1 MKNSILPNNLK
12 KGDKIALISTARK
25 IDVDKLAYTKEV
37 LNNWGLKV
45 VEGKNLRAE
54 SNQFC
59 GTDNQRSCDLQEAIS
74 DNSIQAII
82 CFRGG
87 YGTVRILESVDF
99 SNLIKNPKW
108 VCGYSDVTALHN
120 YLNNKCNIATL
131 HSTMPVNFET
141 NTNVALESFRKA
153 LFGEIYNI
161 VAETHE
167 LNREGDAFGKIIG
180 GNLSMLYSLSGT
192 KFDIDTRGKILF
204 LEDLDEYLYH
214 IDRMMWNLKLS
225 GKLSNLS
232 GLVVGGITDMNDN
245 ENPFGKTAVEIIKEA
260 VEEYNYPVCFN
271 FPCGHI
277 DDNRTVILNKEG
289 KLTVAYSNVI
299 FEQ

>member
-25 IDVDKLAYTKEV
+25 IDVEKLAYAKEV

-59 GTDNQRSCDLQEAIS
+59 GTDYQRSSDLQEAIN

-87 YGTVRILESVDF
+87 YGTVRVLERVDF

-108 VCGYSDVTALHN
+108 ICGYSDVTALHN
-120 YLNNKCNIATL
+120 YLNSKCNIATM
-131 HSTMPVNFET
+131 HSTMPVNFEM
-141 NTNVALESFRKA
+141 NTKESLETFRKA
-153 LFGEIYNI
+153 LFGEKYAII
-161 VAETHE
+161 TETHS
-167 LNREGDAFGKIIG
+167 LNREGGVSGKIIG

-192 KFDIDTRGKILF
+192 KYDIDTRGTILF
-204 LEDLDEYLYH
+204 IEDLDEYLYH

-225 GKLSNLS
+225 GKLNNLA
-232 GLVVGGITDMNDN
+232 GLIVGGMTDMNDN
-245 ENPFGKTAVEIIKEA
+245 DIPFGKQAVQIVKEA
-260 VEEYNYPVCFN
+260 VEEYNYPICFN

-277 DDNRTVILNKEG
+277 DDNRTLILNKEAN
-289 KLTVAYSNVI
+289 LIVSDSSVNL
-299 FEQ
+299 EQ

>member
-1 MKNSILPNNLK
+1 MKNSILPKNLK

-25 IDVDKLAYTKEV
+25 IDVEKLAHAKEV

-59 GTDNQRSCDLQEAIS
+59 GTDYQRSCDLQEAIN
-74 DNSIQAII
+74 DNSIHAII

-87 YGTVRILESVDF
+87 YGTVRILERVDF

-108 VCGYSDVTALHN
+108 ICGYSDVTALHN
-120 YLNNKCNIATL
+120 CLNSKCSTATI
-131 HSTMPVNFET
+131 HCTMPVNFNT
-141 NTNVALESFRKA
+141 NTKESLETFRKA
-153 LFGEIYNI
+153 LFGEKYNI
-161 VAETHE
+161 ITERHE
-167 LNREGDAFGKIIG
+167 LNREGATSGKIIG

-192 KFDIDTRGKILF
+192 KYDIDAREKILF
-204 LEDLDEYLYH
+204 IEDLDEYLYH

-225 GKLSNLS
+225 GKLSSLS
-232 GLVVGGITDMNDN
+232 GLVVGGMTDMNDN
-245 ENPFGKTAVEIIKEA
+245 ETPFGKSAVEIIKEA

-271 FPCGHI
+271 FPCGHK
-277 DDNRTVILNKEG
+277 DDNRALILNKEAN
-289 KLTVAYSNVI
+289 LTVAYSSVI

>member
-1 MKNSILPNNLK
+1 MKNLILPNNLK

-25 IDVDKLAYTKEV
+25 IDVEKLAYAKEV

-59 GTDNQRSCDLQEAIS
+59 GTDYQRSCDLQEAIN

-108 VCGYSDVTALHN
+108 ICGYSDVTALHN
-120 YLNNKCNIATL
+120 YLNSKCCSATI
-131 HSTMPVNFET
+131 HCTMPVNFST
-141 NTNVALESFRKA
+141 NTKESLETFRKA
-153 LFGEIYNI
+153 LFGEKYNI
-161 VAETHE
+161 ITDAHE
-167 LNREGDAFGKIIG
+167 LNREGAASGEIIG

-192 KFDIDTRGKILF
+192 KYDIDAREKILF
-204 LEDLDEYLYH
+204 IEDLDEYLYH

-232 GLVVGGITDMNDN
+232 GLVVGAMTDMNDN
-245 ENPFGKTAVEIIKEA
+245 EDPFGKSAVEIIKEA
-260 VEEYNYPVCFN
+260 VEEFNYPVCFN

-277 DDNRTVILNKEG
+277 DDNRALILNKEAN
-289 KLTVAYSNVI
+289 LTVAYSSVF

>member
-12 KGDKIALISTARK
+12 KGDKISLISTARK
-25 IDVDKLAYTKEV
+25 IDVEKLAYTKEV
-37 LNNWGLKV
+37 LNQWGLTV
-45 VEGKNLRAE
+45 IEGKNLRAE

-59 GTDNQRSCDLQEAIS
+59 GTDKQRASDLQEAIN
-74 DNSIQAII
+74 DNSIKAII

-108 VCGYSDVTALHN
+108 ICGYSDVTALHN
-120 YLNNKCNIATL
+120 YLNSKCNIATM

-141 NTNVALESFRKA
+141 NTKESLETFRKA
-153 LFGEIYNI
+153 LFGEKYAII
-161 VAETHE
+161 TEAHL
-167 LNREGDAFGKIIG
+167 LNREGGVSGKIIG

-192 KFDIDTRGKILF
+192 KYDIDTRGKILF
-204 LEDLDEYLYH
+204 IEDLDEYLYH

-225 GKLSNLS
+225 GKLNNLA
-232 GLVVGGITDMNDN
+232 GLVVGGMTEMSDNDI
-245 ENPFGKTAVEIIKEA
+245 PFGKQAVQIIKEA
-260 VEEYNYPVCFN
+260 VEEYNYPICFN

-277 DDNRTVILNKEG
+277 DDNRTLILNKEA
-289 KLTVAYSNVI
+289 KLTVGRSSVI

>member
-12 KGDKIALISTARK
+12 KGDKISLISTARK
-25 IDVDKLAYTKEV
+25 IDVEKLAYTKEV
-37 LNNWGLKV
+37 LNQWGLTV
-45 VEGKNLRAE
+45 IEGKNLRAE

-59 GTDNQRSCDLQEAIS
+59 GTDKQRASDLQEAIN
-74 DNSIQAII
+74 DNSIKAII

-108 VCGYSDVTALHN
+108 ICGYSDVTALHN
-120 YLNNKCNIATL
+120 YLNSKCNIATM
-131 HSTMPVNFET
+131 HSTMPVNFEA
-141 NTNVALESFRKA
+141 NTKESLEIFRKA
-153 LFGEIYNI
+153 LFGERYTII
-161 VAETHE
+161 AEPHS
-167 LNREGDAFGKIIG
+167 LNREGDVSGKIIG

-192 KFDIDTRGKILF
+192 KYDIDTRGKILF
-204 LEDLDEYLYH
+204 IEDLDEYLYH

-225 GKLSNLS
+225 GKLNNLA
-232 GLVVGGITDMNDN
+232 GLIVGGMTEMNDN
-245 ENPFGKTAVEIIKEA
+245 DVSFGKQAVEIIKEA
-260 VEEYNYPVCFN
+260 VQEYNYPICFN

-277 DDNRTVILNKEG
+277 DDNRALILNKEA
-289 KLTVAYSNVI
+289 KLTVGRSSVI

>member
-12 KGDKIALISTARK
+12 KGDKISLISTARK
-25 IDVDKLAYTKEV
+25 IDVEKLGHAKEV
-37 LNNWGLKV
+37 LNKWGLKV
-45 VEGKNLRAE
+45 VEGKNLGAE
-54 SNQFC
+54 SDQFC
-59 GTDNQRSCDLQEAIS
+59 GTDIQRASDLQAAVN
-74 DNSIQAII
+74 DNSIKAII

-108 VCGYSDVTALHN
+108 ICGYSDVTALHN
-120 YLNNKCNIATL
+120 YLNSKCNIASI

-141 NTNVALESFRKA
+141 NTKEALETFRKA
-153 LFGEIYNI
+153 LFGEKYTI

-167 LNREGDAFGKIIG
+167 LNREGGASGKIIG

-192 KFDIDTRGKILF
+192 KYDIDTREKILF
-204 LEDLDEYLYH
+204 IEDLDEYLYH

-225 GKLSNLS
+225 GKLSKLS
-232 GLVVGGITDMNDN
+232 GLVVGGMTDMNDN
-245 ENPFGKTAVEIIKEA
+245 ETPFGKTAVAIIKEA

-277 DDNRTVILNKEG
+277 DDNKTVILNKEA

>member
-12 KGDKIALISTARK
+12 KGDKISLISTARK
-25 IDVDKLAYTKEV
+25 IDVEKLGHAKEV
-37 LNNWGLKV
+37 LNKWGLKV

-54 SNQFC
+54 SDQFC
-59 GTDNQRSCDLQEAIS
+59 GTDIQRASDLQAAVN
-74 DNSIQAII
+74 DNSIKAII

-120 YLNNKCNIATL
+120 YLNTKCNIATL

-153 LFGEIYNI
+153 LFGEKYNI
-161 VAETHE
+161 VAETHQ
-167 LNREGDAFGKIIG
+167 LNREGAASGKIIG

-204 LEDLDEYLYH
+204 IEDLDEYLYH

-225 GKLSNLS
+225 GKLCNLS

>member
-12 KGDKIALISTARK
+12 KGDKISLISTARK
-25 IDVDKLAYTKEV
+25 IDVEKLGHAKEV
-37 LNNWGLKV
+37 LNKWGLKV

-54 SNQFC
+54 SDQFC
-59 GTDNQRSCDLQEAIS
+59 GTDIQRASDLQAAVN
-74 DNSIQAII
+74 DNSIKAII

-120 YLNNKCNIATL
+120 YLNTKCNIATL

-153 LFGEIYNI
+153 LFGEKYNI

-167 LNREGDAFGKIIG
+167 LNREGDASGKIIG

-204 LEDLDEYLYH
+204 IEDLDEYLYH

-277 DDNRTVILNKEG
+277 DDNRTVILNKEA

>member
-12 KGDKIALISTARK
+12 KGDKISLISTARK
-25 IDVDKLAYTKEV
+25 IDVEELEQTKEV
-37 LNNWGLKV
+37 LNKWGLTV

-59 GTDNQRSCDLQEAIS
+59 GTDKQRASDLQDAIN
-74 DNSIQAII
+74 DASIKAII

-87 YGTVRILESVDF
+87 YGTVRILDKVDF

-108 VCGYSDVTALHN
+108 ICGYSDVTALHN
-120 YLNNKCNIATL
+120 YINTKCNMASL
-131 HSTMPVNFET
+131 HSTMAVNFAT
-141 NTNVALESFRKA
+141 NTIESLETFRSA
-153 LFGEIYNI
+153 LFGEKVNI
-161 VAETHE
+161 TSITHP
-167 LNREGDAFGKIIG
+167 LNRKGETKGKVVG

-192 KFDIDTRGKILF
+192 KYDIETAGNILF
-204 LEDLDEYLYH
+204 IEDLDEYLYH

-225 GKLSNLS
+225 GKLDRLA
-232 GLVVGGITDMNDN
+232 GLIVGGMTEMNDN
-245 ENPFGKTAVEIIKEA
+245 DIPFGKQAIEIIKEA
-260 VEEYNYPVCFN
+260 VQEYNYPVCFN

-277 DDNRTVILNKEG
+277 DDNRALTLNKEA
-289 KLTVAYSNVI
+289 KLIVSDSNVI

>member
-12 KGDKIALISTARK
+12 KGDKISLISTARK
-25 IDVDKLAYTKEV
+25 IDVEKLGHAKEV
-37 LNNWGLKV
+37 LNKWGLKV

-54 SNQFC
+54 SDQFC
-59 GTDNQRSCDLQEAIS
+59 GTDIQRASDLQAAVN
-74 DNSIQAII
+74 DNSIKAII

-120 YLNNKCNIATL
+120 YLNTKCNIATL

-153 LFGEIYNI
+153 LFGEKYNI
-161 VAETHE
+161 VAETHQ
-167 LNREGDAFGKIIG
+167 LNREGAASGKIIG

-204 LEDLDEYLYH
+204 VEDLDEYLYH

-225 GKLSNLS
+225 GKLCNLS

-289 KLTVAYSNVI
+289 N
-299 FEQ
+299 

>member
-12 KGDKIALISTARK
+12 KGDKISLISTARK
-25 IDVDKLAYTKEV
+25 IDVEKLAYTKEV
-37 LNNWGLKV
+37 LNKWGLAV
-45 VEGKNLRAE
+45 IEGKNLRAE

-59 GTDNQRSCDLQEAIS
+59 GTDMQRASDLQDAIN
-74 DNSIQAII
+74 DNSIKAII

-87 YGTVRILESVDF
+87 YGTVRILESIDF

-108 VCGYSDVTALHN
+108 ICGYSDVTGLHN
-120 YLNNKCNIATL
+120 YLNSKCNIASI

-141 NTNVALESFRKA
+141 NKKEALETFRKA
-153 LFGEIYNI
+153 LFGEKYTII
-161 VAETHE
+161 AETHS
-167 LNREGDAFGKIIG
+167 LNREGIASGKIIG

-192 KFDIDTRGKILF
+192 KYDIDTREKILF
-204 LEDLDEYLYH
+204 IEDLDEYLYH

-225 GKLSNLS
+225 GKLNNLT
-232 GLVVGGITDMNDN
+232 GLIVGGMTEMNDN
-245 ENPFGKTAVEIIKEA
+245 DILFGKQAVEIIKEA
-260 VEEYNYPVCFN
+260 VKEYNYPICFN

-277 DDNRTVILNKEG
+277 KDNRALILNKEA
-289 KLTVAYSNVI
+289 KLIVGPSSVI

>member
-12 KGDKIALISTARK
+12 KGDKISLISTARK
-25 IDVDKLAYTKEV
+25 IDVEKLGHAKEV
-37 LNNWGLKV
+37 LNKWGLKV

-54 SNQFC
+54 SDQFC
-59 GTDNQRSCDLQEAIS
+59 GTDIQRASDLQAAVN
-74 DNSIQAII
+74 DNSIKAII

-120 YLNNKCNIATL
+120 YLNTKCNIATL

>member
-12 KGDKIALISTARK
+12 KGDKISLISTARK
-25 IDVDKLAYTKEV
+25 IDVEKLANTKEV

-59 GTDNQRSCDLQEAIS
+59 GTDMQRASDLQDAVN
-74 DNSIQAII
+74 DNSIKAII

-108 VCGYSDVTALHN
+108 ICGYSDVTALHN
-120 YLNNKCNIATL
+120 YLNSQCNIASM

-141 NTNVALESFRKA
+141 NTKESLETFRKA
-153 LFGEIYNI
+153 LFGEKYTII
-161 VAETHE
+161 AETHS
-167 LNREGDAFGKIIG
+167 LNREGDASGKIIG

-192 KFDIDTRGKILF
+192 KYDIDTRGKILF
-204 LEDLDEYLYH
+204 IEDLDEYLYH

-225 GKLSNLS
+225 GKLNNLA
-232 GLVVGGITDMNDN
+232 GLIVGGMTDMNDN
-245 ENPFGKTAVEIIKEA
+245 DIPIWKAS
-260 VEEYNYPVCFN
+260 C
-271 FPCGHI
+271 
-277 DDNRTVILNKEG
+277 
-289 KLTVAYSNVI
+289 
-299 FEQ
+299 

>member
-12 KGDKIALISTARK
+12 KGDKISLISTARK
-25 IDVDKLAYTKEV
+25 IDVEKLGHAKEV
-37 LNNWGLKV
+37 LNKWGLKV

-54 SNQFC
+54 SDQFC
-59 GTDNQRSCDLQEAIS
+59 GTDIQRASDLQAAVN
-74 DNSIQAII
+74 DNSIKAII

-120 YLNNKCNIATL
+120 YLNTKCNIATL

-225 GKLSNLS
+225 EKLCNLS

>member
-12 KGDKIALISTARK
+12 KGDKISLISTARK
-25 IDVDKLAYTKEV
+25 IDVEKITYTKEV
-37 LNNWGLKV
+37 LNKWGFTV
-45 VEGKNLRAE
+45 IEGKNLRAE

-59 GTDNQRSCDLQEAIS
+59 GTDTQRTSDLQDAIN
-74 DNSIQAII
+74 DNSIKAII

-108 VCGYSDVTALHN
+108 ICGYSDVTALHN
-120 YLNNKCNIATL
+120 YLNSQCNIATM

-141 NTNVALESFRKA
+141 NTKESLETFRKA
-153 LFGEIYNI
+153 LFGEKYTIHAYP
-161 VAETHE
+161 HS
-167 LNREGDAFGKIIG
+167 LNREGGVSAKIIG

-192 KFDIDTRGKILF
+192 KYDIDTRGKILF
-204 LEDLDEYLYH
+204 IEDLDEYLYH
-214 IDRMMWNLKLS
+214 IDRMMWSLKLS
-225 GKLSNLS
+225 SKLENLA
-232 GLVVGGITDMNDN
+232 GLVVGGMTDMNDN
-245 ENPFGKTAVEIIKEA
+245 DIPYGRQAVEIIKEA
-260 VEEYNYPVCFN
+260 VQEYDYPICFN

-277 DDNRTVILNKEG
+277 DDNRALKLNKEA
-289 KLTVAYSNVI
+289 KLIVGHSSVI

>member
-25 IDVDKLAYTKEV
+25 IDVAKLEHIQKT
-37 LNNWGLKV
+37 LNSWGLEV
-45 VEGKNLRAE
+45 IEGNNLRAE

-59 GTDNQRSCDLQEAIS
+59 GTDQQRADDLQVAI
-74 DNSIQAII
+74 DDDSIKAII

-87 YGTVRILESVDF
+87 YGTVRVLESVDF

-120 YLNNKCNIATL
+120 YLSGYNMASL

-141 NTNVALESFRKA
+141 NTAEAIETFRKA
-153 LFGEIYNI
+153 LFGEKNNI
-161 VAETHE
+161 TIDAHP
-167 LNREGDAFGKIIG
+167 LNRTGVASGKIIG

-192 KFDIDTRGKILF
+192 KYDIDTTGKILF
-204 LEDLDEYLYH
+204 IEDLDEYLYH
-214 IDRMMWNLKLS
+214 VDRMMWNLKLS
-225 GKLSNLS
+225 GKLDKLA
-232 GLVVGGITDMNDN
+232 GLIVGGMTDMNDN
-245 ENPFGKTAVEIIKEA
+245 DIPFGKTAIEIVKEA
-260 VEEYNYPVCFN
+260 VVEYNYPVCFE

-277 DDNRTVILNKEG
+277 DDNRTLILNGNANLIVEDAIV
-289 KLTVAYSNVI
+289 T